1 MSSLH
6 QGQYTYIALL
16 NTIIVKT
23 NGFQHMCPT
32 WDVILNQN
40 NDTHDNNNNNN
51 KEKQNLSHMLS
62 SIDG

>member
-1 MSSLH
+1 M
-6 QGQYTYIALL
+6 
-16 NTIIVKT
+16 KT